1 MRIATWN
8 INGLRARLALLLH
21 WLRDRKPDVVGL
33 QEIKIEDAQF
43 PRAEIEAAGYHVLTH
58 GQKSWNGV
66 AVLSRAPA
74 VATQVGLPGQES
86 VGARL
91 LGATVGDLHFTTVYC
106 PNGKSVEHADYAMKL
121 AWFDALAEHL
131 AANVPPTTPA
141 VLCGDFNVVPAAID
155 SWDEAG
161 HAGSIF
167 HTEPE
172 RARYRRIEA
181 LGFADAFRKLHPD
194 LQAFSWWDYR
204 GGAFHR
210 KHGLRIDL
218 ILATPPALAR
228 IRAVEIDR
236 EFRKKQQDLTPSDH
250 APVLADLA

>member
-1 MRIATWN
+1 MRVATWN
-8 INGLRARLALLLH
+8 INGLRARLELLLL

-33 QEIKIEDAQF
+33 QEIKIEDAGF
-43 PRAEIEAAGYHVLTH
+43 PHAELEAAGYHALVH

-66 AVLSRAPA
+66 AILSREPA

-91 LGATVGDLHFTTVYC
+91 LSARVGDLAFTTVYC
-106 PNGKSVEHADYAMKL
+106 PNGKSVDHADYAMKL
-121 AWFDALAEHL
+121 GWFDALAEHL
-131 AANVPPTTPA
+131 AKTTPA
-141 VLCGDFNVVPAAID
+141 TEPAILCGDFNVVPAAID

-161 HAGSIF
+161 HAGAIF
-167 HTEPE
+167 HTDAE
-172 RARYRRIEA
+172 RERYRRLES
-181 LGFADAFRKLHPD
+181 LGFADAFRRLHPD
-194 LQAFSWWDYR
+194 VQAFSWWDYR

-228 IRAVEIDR
+228 TRAVEIDR
-236 EFRKKQQDLTPSDH
+236 EFRKKQQELTPSDH
-250 APVLADLA
+250 APVFADLD